1 MLGCS
6 VEDPKLATEMAP
18 LLFVPQILFAGFF
31 VSPGLIPFWLE
42 WAKYLCSLTYALRI
56 LLVAEFDRSVE
67 DCGDSTKCADLLE
80 RLNANPDETWWNWL
94 VLVLLFIVFRVA
106 AVTIL
111 RAKANKF

>member
-6 VEDPKLATEMAP
+6 VEDPKLAAEMLS

-31 VSPGLIPFWLE
+31 VSPGLVPTWLG
-42 WAKYLCSLTYALRI
+42 WAKYLCSLTYGLRI

-67 DCGDSTKCADLLE
+67 ECGDSTNCADLLE
-80 RLNANPDETWWNWL
+80 RLNAKPDEMWWNWL
-94 VLVLLFIVFRVA
+94 VLVLLFIVCRVGA
-106 AVTIL
+106 LVIL